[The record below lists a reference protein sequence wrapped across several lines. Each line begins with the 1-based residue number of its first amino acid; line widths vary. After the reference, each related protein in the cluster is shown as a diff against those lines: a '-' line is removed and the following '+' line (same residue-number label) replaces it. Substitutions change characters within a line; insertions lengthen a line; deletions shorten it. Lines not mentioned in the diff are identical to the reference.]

1 MADTTPNLNI
11 RLIKSND
18 QFAKEAFNLALDDID
33 SKVAPLNHLNSKGHL
48 PVWVSN
54 TAVSV
59 GDIARCSGIPDWAVL
74 VCSQAGTTGAII
86 PTSNSEGAILN
97 DGSVKWVV
105 VRLGKQVIDTHNNL
119 NGRSVDD
126 AHPMSAISGLVVLL
140 QSLASKTDLQTA
152 INNLIDSSPTT
163 LDTLKEIAES
173 LNNDPH
179 LYNTLTTMIN
189 QKMDKLSNL
198 EAGIT
203 EYPTLTNNG
212 DGSILIQGGKYV
224 VYVDDDGSM
233 PLTQYDG
240 GSQTLV
246 MTNRTSN
253 YICLHIVN
261 GVPLFFLAS
270 RPLINYSNI
279 LIIATVYRFDNI
291 LSFLNWG
298 TTGKATAP
306 KLLKRLNRT
315 ERFQRESGLALTE
328 SATRQVNI
336 TSGVTWFSLKGMD
349 ISAFTSSTDDMQLIH
364 HIAGQ
369 WQGTPLTQYN
379 NTQYDNG
386 TDLVTLTTNRY
397 AVNYI
402 YREVSDTTKR
412 VFILLGNGDYTLND
426 ALKSTVPVQ
435 PVLTQMHCILVGR
448 IIVQKGSNTAYL
460 IQSAFDNLF
469 AVGGGSATNAS
480 DVTVLDN
487 GNYFAGSDV
496 ETVLQELGTERHT
509 NKAVLDKLSEVN
521 NTLYYNGNPIGSGGG
536 SGTTTI
542 PEWASITAYI
552 KDQPVIYQDKLY
564 VALTNHT
571 SSNTF
576 LADMQVGSEK
586 WKLIGSS
593 GGSSGGSN
601 YLQVTKL
608 NASAN
613 ELVEIPITTTTTF
626 CLPPVDV
633 LKFTAG
639 VQNQVLTS
647 CEFNLT
653 DASKFS
659 VDGITNSPYI
669 VFDGNMYLNTNY
681 SFPMVIKT
689 GWTASG
695 QYSED
700 TNIDD
705 TKFKNITG
713 VTII

>member
-1 MADTTPNLNI
+1 MAQTLKLLLRLMEDTD
-11 RLIKSND
+11 KFS
-18 QFAKEAFNLALDDID
+18 ID
-33 SKVAPLNHLNSKGHL
+33 SFN
-48 PVWVSN
+48 
-54 TAVSV
+54 AVINDLDNKLLSTSHDSTISHWDKWDKNKNINV
-59 GDIARCSGIPDWAVL
+59 GDVL
-74 VCSQAGTTGAII
+74 RITNLPTGLFYKATVAGTTGTTE
-86 PTSNSEGAILN
+86 PTNNIVGSTLTDGTVTWQICELKNGITSHNELTGRGVN
-97 DGSVKWVV
+97 D
-105 VRLGKQVIDTHNNL
+105 T
-119 NGRSVDD
+119 
-126 AHPMSAISGLVVLL
+126 HPMSAITGLNALVGT
-140 QSLASKTDLQTA
+140 LASKTDLQTA

-224 VYVDDDGSM
+224 VYADDDGSM

-306 KLLKRLNRT
+306 KLLKRLNHT

-364 HIAGQ
+364 HTAGQ

-435 PVLTQMHCILVGR
+435 PTLTQMHCILVGR

-480 DVTVLDN
+480 DITVLDN

-564 VALTNHT
+564 VALSNHT
-571 SSNTF
+571 SLNTF
-576 LADMQVGSEK
+576 LADMQAGSEK
-586 WKLIGSS
+586 WKLIGS
-593 GGSSGGSN
+593 GGSGGSN
-601 YLQVTKL
+601 YSQITKL
-608 NASAN
+608 NANAN
-613 ELVEIPITTTTTF
+613 EIVEIPITTTTTF

-647 CEFNLT
+647 CEFNLA

-705 TKFKNITG
+705 TKFKNIIG
-713 VTII
+713 VTTT

>member
-1 MADTTPNLNI
+1 MSQTVKLLLRLLEDTD
-11 RLIKSND
+11 KFS
-18 QFAKEAFNLALDDID
+18 ID
-33 SKVAPLNHLNSKGHL
+33 SFNAVINDLDNKVLSTSHDTI
-48 PVWVSN
+48 VSHWDKWDKAKVIN
-54 TAVSV
+54 V
-59 GDIARCSGIPDWAVL
+59 GDVVRITNLPSGLFYKATV
-74 VCSQAGTTGAII
+74 AGTTGKVE
-86 PTSNSEGAILN
+86 PTNNVVGSILTDGTVTWQICELKNGITSHNELTGRGVN
-97 DGSVKWVV
+97 D
-105 VRLGKQVIDTHNNL
+105 T
-119 NGRSVDD
+119 
-126 AHPMSAISGLVVLL
+126 HPMSAITGLNALVGT
-140 QSLASKTDLQTA
+140 LASKTDLQTA
-152 INNLIDSSPTT
+152 I
-163 LDTLKEIAES
+163 
-173 LNNDPH
+173 
-179 LYNTLTTMIN
+179 
-189 QKMDKLSNL
+189 LSNL
-198 EAGIT
+198 EAGII

-224 VYVDDDGSM
+224 VYADDDGSM

-246 MTNRTSN
+246 MTNKTSN

-315 ERFQRESGLALTE
+315 ERFQRESGLVLSE

-364 HIAGQ
+364 HTAGQ

-386 TDLVTLTTNRY
+386 TDLVTLTANRY

-402 YREVSDTTKR
+402 FREVSDTSKR

-435 PVLTQMHCILVGR
+435 PTLTQMHCILVGR

-487 GNYFAGSDV
+487 GNYFTGSDV

-521 NTLYYNGNPIGSGGG
+521 NTLYYNGNPIGSGG
-536 SGTTTI
+536 
-542 PEWASITAYI
+542 
-552 KDQPVIYQDKLY
+552 
-564 VALTNHT
+564 
-571 SSNTF
+571 NTYS
-576 LADMQVGSEK
+576 Q
-586 WKLIGSS
+586 I
-593 GGSSGGSN
+593 
-601 YLQVTKL
+601 TKL
-608 NASAN
+608 NANAN
-613 ELVEIPITTTTTF
+613 ETVEIPITTTTTF
-626 CLPPVDV
+626 CLPPVEV
-633 LKFTAG
+633 LKFTG
-639 VQNQVLTS
+639 GQNQVLTS

-700 TNIDD
+700 NNIDD

>member
-1 MADTTPNLNI
+1 MEDTDKFANDSFNAVIAQLDNLVLGVGHDTTI
-11 RLIKSND
+11 SHWQKWEKSKD
-18 QFAKEAFNLALDDID
+18 YKLGEVVRVKDLM
-33 SKVAPLNHLNSKGHL
+33 
-48 PVWVSN
+48 
-54 TAVSV
+54 
-59 GDIARCSGIPDWAVL
+59 SGLYYKCTV
-74 VCSQAGTTGAII
+74 AGTSGTIE
-86 PTSNSEGAILN
+86 PTNTTVGSIVTDGGVTWEIQELKTLASLHNDLQGRGLN
-97 DGSVKWVV
+97 
-105 VRLGKQVIDTHNNL
+105 
-119 NGRSVDD
+119 D
-126 AHPMSAISGLVVLL
+126 AHPMSAITGLLTAI

-224 VYVDDDGSM
+224 VYADDDGSM

-270 RPLINYSNI
+270 RPLINYSNV

-315 ERFQRESGLALTE
+315 ERFQRETGLALTE

-364 HIAGQ
+364 HTAGQ

-435 PVLTQMHCILVGR
+435 PALTQMHCILVGR

-469 AVGGGSATNAS
+469 TVGGGSATNAS

-487 GNYFAGSDV
+487 GNYFTGSDV

-571 SSNTF
+571 SLNTF

-586 WKLIGSS
+586 WKLIGSN

-639 VQNQVLTS
+639 AQNQVLTS

-681 SFPMVIKT
+681 SFPMVIKA
-689 GWTASG
+689 GWTANG

-705 TKFKNITG
+705 TKFKIIAG
-713 VTII
+713 VTIT

>member
-1 MADTTPNLNI
+1 MAQTLKLLLRLMEDTD
-11 RLIKSND
+11 KFS
-18 QFAKEAFNLALDDID
+18 ID
-33 SKVAPLNHLNSKGHL
+33 SFN
-48 PVWVSN
+48 
-54 TAVSV
+54 AVINDLDNKLLSTSHDSTISHWDKWDKNKNINV
-59 GDIARCSGIPDWAVL
+59 GDVL
-74 VCSQAGTTGAII
+74 RITNLPTGLFYKATVAGTTGTTE
-86 PTSNSEGAILN
+86 PTNNVVGSTLTDGTVTWQICELKNGITSHNELTGRGVN
-97 DGSVKWVV
+97 D
-105 VRLGKQVIDTHNNL
+105 T
-119 NGRSVDD
+119 
-126 AHPMSAISGLVVLL
+126 HPMSAITGLNALVGT
-140 QSLASKTDLQTA
+140 LASKTDVQTA
-152 INNLIDSSPTT
+152 INNLIDNSPTT

-179 LYNTLTTMIN
+179 LYNTLTTLIN

-203 EYPTLTNNG
+203 EYPSLTNNG

-224 VYVDDDGSM
+224 VYADADGSM

-261 GVPLFFLAS
+261 GLPLFFLAS

-279 LIIATVYRFDNI
+279 IIIATVYRLDNI

-364 HIAGQ
+364 HTAGQ

-402 YREVSDTTKR
+402 YREVSGTTKR

-426 ALKSTVPVQ
+426 ALKSTVPIQ
-435 PVLTQMHCILVGR
+435 PILTQMHCILVGR

-469 AVGGGSATNAS
+469 AVGGGSASNAS
-480 DVTVLDN
+480 DITILDN
-487 GNYFAGSDV
+487 GNYFTGSDV
-496 ETVLQELGTERHT
+496 ETALQELGAVKHSHS
-509 NKAVLDKLSEVN
+509 NKTVLDKLSETN
-521 NTLYYNGNPIGSGGG
+521 NTLYYN
-536 SGTTTI
+536 
-542 PEWASITAYI
+542 
-552 KDQPVIYQDKLY
+552 
-564 VALTNHT
+564 
-571 SSNTF
+571 
-576 LADMQVGSEK
+576 
-586 WKLIGSS
+586 
-593 GGSSGGSN
+593 
-601 YLQVTKL
+601 
-608 NASAN
+608 
-613 ELVEIPITTTTTF
+613 
-626 CLPPVDV
+626 
-633 LKFTAG
+633 
-639 VQNQVLTS
+639 
-647 CEFNLT
+647 
-653 DASKFS
+653 
-659 VDGITNSPYI
+659 
-669 VFDGNMYLNTNY
+669 
-681 SFPMVIKT
+681 
-689 GWTASG
+689 
-695 QYSED
+695 
-700 TNIDD
+700 
-705 TKFKNITG
+705 
-713 VTII
+713 